1 MKKSFTYPIDEAAF
15 IEYQQSLVEGSLN
28 DSELQVLGIAVQ
40 MINSAFKAGKKQAPK
55 VWPTSMDDIIQFFV
69 ERGET
74 KFLTHSPIVR
84 FFSSLI
90 YWMDDAYE
98 TGIKSNKVTNYEK
111 SRGN

>member
-55 VWPTSMDDIIQFFV
+55 VWPTSMDDVIQFFV
-69 ERGET
+69 ERKET
-74 KFLTHSPIVR
+74 KFLTHSPLIK

-90 YWMDDAYE
+90 YWMNDAYAA
-98 TGIKSNKVTNYEK
+98 GIKDNKVTLCQ
-111 SRGN
+111 